1 MHRSS
6 AFLWLVLAQLACGG
20 RPSPEGMPPADAGTT
35 SPPAPP
41 PACVLDPG
49 FPQGASVVTCGLPPH
64 VTLVGV
70 DAAALYALSEA
81 GAFYRI
87 DKTSGDRT
95 LLYHAPSSPQTGQ
108 VAFARGLGD
117 DAALAGGVLLAFT
130 LGGGVWALDPSRP
143 STPVNVLGDVF
154 ESRPLVDDT
163 SMYFLRAD
171 MGPGYIQY
179 VDVERA
185 PLSGGTS
192 TVLVPTYDTP
202 VALGGGFVY
211 LATPVDGTSTD
222 PPYPQPQLVRVPI
235 GGAAVGSVLDT
246 LDASGVAGAIAADAD
261 AVYVIGSSHTS
272 GVQAGYP
279 ITRFPAAGGAP
290 TTLAVLGPIDPEVPG
305 PVPWGLR
312 PDDAFVYFLGCQG
325 TVDVFGASSTIYR
338 VPNAAPSSTPQLVAV
353 ATSLGP
359 PVFDAEFVYIALQ
372 RGGTDDPI
380 EGVILRLPKS
390 ALPPPATQ

>member
-1 MHRSS
+1 MQRSS

-20 RPSPEGMPPADAGTT
+20 RASPDGTPSADAGTT
-35 SPPAPP
+35 SPPNPP

-49 FPQGASVVTCGLPPH
+49 FPQGASVVSCGLPPH
-64 VTLVGV
+64 VTLVGA
-70 DAAALYALSEA
+70 DAVALYALSEA

-95 LLYHAPSSPQTGQ
+95 LLYQAPSSAQTGQ
-108 VAFARGLGD
+108 LVLARGLGD
-117 DAALAGGVLLAFT
+117 DAALSGGALLAFI
-130 LGGGVWALDPSRP
+130 LGGGVWSLDPSRP

-154 ESRPLVDDT
+154 ENRPLVDDT

-185 PLSGGTS
+185 PISGGTS

-211 LATPVDGTSTD
+211 LATPVDGSNID
-222 PPYPQPQLVRVPI
+222 PPYPQLVRVPI
-235 GGAAVGSVLDT
+235 GGGAVGSVLDT
-246 LDASGVAGAIAADAD
+246 LDASGVAGCIAADAG

-272 GVQAGYP
+272 GVQGSYP

-305 PVPWGLR
+305 PIPWGLR
-312 PDDAFVYFLGCQG
+312 LDDVFVYFLGSG
-325 TVDVFGASSTIYR
+325 GMEDVFGVASTIYR
-338 VPNAAPSSTPQLVAV
+338 VPNAAPSSTPQLVAE

-380 EGVILRLPKS
+380 EGTILRLPKS
-390 ALPPPATQ
+390 ALPPPATK

>member
-1 MHRSS
+1 MPRSS
-6 AFLWLVLAQLACGG
+6 ACLWFVLAQLGCGG
-20 RPSPEGMPPADAGTT
+20 QPSLDGTPHADAGTPT
-35 SPPAPP
+35 PPTPA

-49 FPQGASVVTCGLPPH
+49 FPPGTSVVACGFPPH

-70 DAAALYALSEA
+70 DAVALYALTEA

-95 LLYHAPSSPQTGQ
+95 LLYQAPSSPETGP
-108 VAFARGLGD
+108 VVFASGLGD
-117 DAALAGGVLLAFT
+117 DAALAGGALLAFT

-154 ESRPLVDDT
+154 ENPPLVDDT

-179 VDVERA
+179 VDVERV
-185 PLSGGTS
+185 PISGGTS

-211 LATPVDGTSTD
+211 LATPVDGSTID
-222 PPYPQPQLVRVPI
+222 PPYPQLVRVPV
-235 GGAAVGSVLDT
+235 GGGAVGSVLDT
-246 LDASGVAGAIAADAD
+246 LDTSGVAGAIAADAD
-261 AVYVIGSSHTS
+261 AVYVIGSSHAS
-272 GVQAGYP
+272 GAQGSYP

-290 TTLAVLGPIDPEVPG
+290 TTLATLGPIDPEVPG

-312 PDDAFVYFLGCQG
+312 LDDPFVYVLGSSEVG
-325 TVDVFGASSTIYR
+325 AVFGTSSAIYR
-338 VPNAAPSSTPQLVAV
+338 VPNTAPSSTPQLVAE
-353 ATSLGP
+353 AESLGP
-359 PVFDAEFVYIALQ
+359 PVFDADLVYIALQ
-372 RGGTDDPI
+372 RGGTYGPI
-380 EGVILRLPKS
+380 EGAILRLPKS
-390 ALPPPATQ
+390 ALPSPATQ

>member
-1 MHRSS
+1 MHCSS
-6 AFLWLVLAQLACGG
+6 ALLCLVLVPLACGG
-20 RPSPEGMPPADAGTT
+20 RAPPDDTPSADAGTT

-49 FPQGASVVTCGLPPH
+49 FPQGTSVVDCGLPPH
-64 VTLVGV
+64 VTLVGADSV
-70 DAAALYALSEA
+70 ALYALSEA

-87 DKTSGDRT
+87 DKASGDRT
-95 LLYHAPSSPQTGQ
+95 LLYRAPSSTQTGP
-108 VAFARGLGD
+108 VAIARGLGD
-117 DAALAGGVLLAFT
+117 DAALAGGSLLAFT
-130 LGGGVWALDPSRP
+130 LAGGVWALDPSRP

-154 ESRPLVDDT
+154 ENRPLVDDT

-185 PLSGGTS
+185 PISGGAS

-211 LATPVDGTSTD
+211 LATPVDGSTID
-222 PPYPQPQLVRVPI
+222 PPYPQLVRVPI
-235 GGAAVGSVLDT
+235 GGGAVDSVLDT
-246 LDASGVAGAIAADAD
+246 LDTSGVAGAFAADAD

-272 GVQAGYP
+272 GVQASYP

-290 TTLAVLGPIDPEVPG
+290 TTLALLGPIDPEVPG

-312 PDDAFVYFLGCQG
+312 LDDAFVYFLGSSEMG
-325 TVDVFGASSTIYR
+325 DVFGASSTIYR
-338 VPNAAPSSTPQLVAV
+338 VPNAAPSSTPQVIAE

-380 EGVILRLPKS
+380 EGAILRVPKS
-390 ALPPPATQ
+390 ALPPPGAK

>member
-20 RPSPEGMPPADAGTT
+20 RPTPDDTPPADAGAT

-49 FPQGASVVTCGLPPH
+49 FPQGTSVVACGFPPH

-70 DAAALYALSEA
+70 DAVALYALSEA

-87 DKTSGDRT
+87 DKTSGERT
-95 LLYHAPSSPQTGQ
+95 LLYQAPSSPQTGP

-117 DAALAGGVLLAFT
+117 DAALGGGVLLAFT
-130 LGGGVWALDPSRP
+130 LAGGVWALDPSRP

-154 ESRPLVDDT
+154 ENRPLVDDT

-185 PLSGGTS
+185 PISGGAS
-192 TVLVPTYDTP
+192 TVLVPTYDAP

-222 PPYPQPQLVRVPI
+222 PPYPQLVRVPI
-235 GGAAVGSVLDT
+235 GGGAVGSVLDT
-246 LDASGVAGAIAADAD
+246 LDAWGVAGTIAADAD

-272 GVQAGYP
+272 GIQASYP

-290 TTLAVLGPIDPEVPG
+290 TTLATLGPIDPEVPG

-312 PDDAFVYFLGCQG
+312 LDDVYVYFLGSSEMG
-325 TVDVFGASSTIYR
+325 EVFGASSTIYR
-338 VPNAAPSSTPQLVAV
+338 VPNAAPSSAPQLVAE

-372 RGGTDDPI
+372 RGGTNDPI
-380 EGVILRLPKS
+380 EGAILRLPKS
-390 ALPPPATQ
+390 ALPPPATK

>member
-6 AFLWLVLAQLACGG
+6 AFLWLVLAQLSCGG
-20 RPSPEGMPPADAGTT
+20 RASPDATPSADAGAT
-35 SPPAPP
+35 SPPTPP

-49 FPQGASVVTCGLPPH
+49 FPPGTSVVDCGLPPH
-64 VTLVGV
+64 VTLVGA
-70 DAAALYALSEA
+70 DAVALYALSEA

-87 DKTSGDRT
+87 DKTTGDRT
-95 LLYHAPSSPQTGQ
+95 LLYQAPSSPQTGP
-108 VAFARGLGD
+108 VVFARGLGD
-117 DAALAGGVLLAFT
+117 DAALAGGELLAFT

-154 ESRPLVDDT
+154 ENPPLVDDT

-179 VDVERA
+179 VDVESV
-185 PLSGGTS
+185 PVFGGAS

-211 LATPVDGTSTD
+211 LATPVDGSSID
-222 PPYPQPQLVRVPI
+222 PPYPQLVRVPI
-235 GGAAVGSVLDT
+235 GGGVVGTVLDT
-246 LDASGVAGAIAADAD
+246 LDTSGVAGAIAADED

-272 GVQAGYP
+272 GIQASYP

-290 TTLAVLGPIDPEVPG
+290 TTLATLGPIDPEVPG

-312 PDDAFVYFLGCQG
+312 LDDVFVYFLGSGG
-325 TVDVFGASSTIYR
+325 TEDVFGVASALYR
-338 VPNAAPSSTPQLVAV
+338 VPNASPSSTPQLVV
-353 ATSLGP
+353 EATSLGP
-359 PVFDAEFVYIALQ
+359 PVFDAEFVYVALQ
-372 RGGTDDPI
+372 RGGTYGPI
-380 EGVILRLPKS
+380 EGAILRLPKS
-390 ALPPPATQ
+390 ALPPPGAQ